1 MSVWAWLAAVAI
13 LATGSA
19 IQGSVGFGL
28 GVFGAPLLALLDPR
42 LVPGPILLD
51 ALLLTIL
58 VAVREW
64 RWVRLADLAWS
75 VPGRFVGTVIAVLLM
90 KAVPAE
96 RFQVALGV
104 LILAAVAL
112 STWGPRLPLNP
123 RTLTVAGVAAGIL
136 STFTSIGGPP
146 MALVYQHESGPRVRG
161 TLAAFF
167 TIGVI
172 FSMGGLKV
180 AGRFGWTEVRLAAV
194 MLPGIVIGFL
204 LSRWSARWLDAG
216 HTRALVLGTS
226 AVASLLV
233 IAKGL
238 LAP

>member
-1 MSVWAWLAAVAI
+1 VTVWGWLAAVAI

-51 ALLLTIL
+51 ALLLTVL

-64 RWVRLADLAWS
+64 KWVRFADLAWAL
-75 VPGRFVGTVIAVLLM
+75 PGRLAGTAIAVLLM
-90 KAVPAE
+90 KAVPAD
-96 RFQVALGV
+96 RFQVALGL

-112 STWGPRLPLNP
+112 STWGPPLPLNP
-123 RTLTVAGVAAGIL
+123 RTLTVAGIAAGIM

-146 MALVYQHESGPRVRG
+146 MALIYQREEGPRVRG

-172 FSMGGLKV
+172 FSMGGLRV
-180 AGRFGWTEVRLAAV
+180 AGRFGWTEVRLAAAL
-194 MLPGIVIGFL
+194 LPGIVLGFL
-204 LSRWSARWLDAG
+204 LSRWSARWLDRG
-216 HTRALVLGTS
+216 HTRALVLVTS
-226 AVASLLV
+226 AVAATLV
-233 IAKGL
+233 VVRGL
-238 LAP
+238 MAP

>member
-1 MSVWAWLAAVAI
+1 MSVWGWLAAVAI

-28 GVFGAPLLALLDPR
+28 GVFGAPLLALIDPR

-64 RWVRLADLAWS
+64 KWVRLADLGWAL
-75 VPGRFVGTVIAVLLM
+75 PGRLAGTVIAVLLM
-90 KAVPAE
+90 KAVPAD
-96 RFQVALGV
+96 RFQVALG
-104 LILAAVAL
+104 LMILAAVAL
-112 STWGPRLPLNP
+112 STWGPPLPLN
-123 RTLTVAGVAAGIL
+123 RGTLTVAGIAAGIM

-146 MALVYQHESGPRVRG
+146 MALIYQREEGPRVRG

-172 FSMGGLKV
+172 FSMGGLRV
-180 AGRFGWTEVRLAAV
+180 VGRFGWTEVRLAAWL
-194 MLPGIVIGFL
+194 LPGVVLGFV
-204 LSRWSARWLDAG
+204 LSRWSARWLDRG

-226 AVASLLV
+226 AVAAVLV
-233 IAKGL
+233 VLKGL

>member
-1 MSVWAWLAAVAI
+1 MSVWAWLAAVTI
-13 LATGSA
+13 LAIGSA

-64 RWVRLADLAWS
+64 KWVRFADLVWA
-75 VPGRFVGTVIAVLLM
+75 VPGRLAGTAIAVVLM

-96 RFQVALGV
+96 RFQVALGL
-104 LILAAVAL
+104 LILAAVAI
-112 STWGPRLPLNP
+112 SAWGPKLPLNP
-123 RTLTVAGVAAGIL
+123 RTLTVAGMAAGIM

-146 MALVYQHESGPRVRG
+146 IALLYQHEEGPRVRG

-172 FSMGGLKV
+172 FSMGGLHV
-180 AGRFGWTEVRLAAV
+180 AGRFGWTEVRLAAWL
-194 MLPGIVIGFL
+194 LPGVVFGFV
-204 LSRWSARWLDAG
+204 LSRWSARWLDRG
-216 HTRALVLGTS
+216 HTRALVLVTS
-226 AVASLLV
+226 AVASVLV
-233 IAKGL
+233 VISGL
-238 LAP
+238 VAP

>member
-1 MSVWAWLAAVAI
+1 MGAWAWLAAVAI

-28 GVFGAPLLALLDPR
+28 GVFGAPLLTLLDPR

-51 ALLLTIL
+51 ALLLTVL

-64 RWVRLADLAWS
+64 RHVRLADLAWS
-75 VPGRFVGTVIAVLLM
+75 VPGRFAGTVIAVLLM
-90 KAVPAE
+90 KVVPAD
-96 RFQVALGV
+96 RFQVALGL

-112 STWGPRLPLNP
+112 STWGPPVPLNR
-123 RTLTVAGVAAGIL
+123 RTLTVAGVAAGIM

-146 MALVYQHESGPRVRG
+146 MALIYQREEGPRVRG

-172 FSMGGLKV
+172 FSMGGLHV
-180 AGRFGWTEVRLAAV
+180 AGRFGWAEVRLAAV
-194 MLPGIVIGFL
+194 LLPGIVLGFL
-204 LSRWSARWLDAG
+204 LSRWSARWLDRG
-216 HTRALVLGTS
+216 HTRALVLVTS
-226 AVASLLV
+226 AVAATLV
-233 IAKGL
+233 VVRGL
-238 LAP
+238 M